1 MGEIFMLMNIV
12 ETLVGWL
19 WGMPLIVTILGVG
32 VYLTI
37 ATGFFQFTNI
47 KHIYRETLGK
57 MFKKGEKEAS
67 EEGVLTPFE
76 AISVAVGTTVGVGNV
91 AGVATAI
98 AVGGP
103 GAVFWMWVSGIVGQ
117 VIKMAEIALA
127 VHYREGDEK
136 GDPYGGP
143 TYYIKKGIG
152 EEKNMKKLAKVF
164 NFLFIIGFS
173 LSFFIAMDNY
183 TVSEAI
189 SSTFNINQIA
199 VSVVYVIIL
208 YIFIGGGIP
217 SLGKIANKVV
227 PFMCL
232 FYILSGL
239 FVIFK
244 NISLVPETFKA
255 IFYGAFNGT
264 AALGGF
270 TGAAFAQ
277 VIQTGMSR
285 AVFSNEAGWGTSAM
299 IHSTSKTDHPV
310 RQGVMGIFEVFIDTI
325 IICSITALVVIIS
338 GQWTTGESGA
348 ALALSAFSTEIG
360 SVGRLILTAGIFLFG
375 ITTSSGLYAQLEI
388 VLRYIVGNESK
399 NKDRILKAY
408 KWLYPLPPFLL
419 VVYSVLKGYPGTSVW
434 LFADLT
440 TALPIF
446 INVITL
452 LILSPKFFALL
463 KDYKAKYMNK
473 GNVDPNFKVYYH
485 DNSKEKVS

>member
-1 MGEIFMLMNIV
+1 MLMDIV
-12 ETLVGWL
+12 GTLVDWL

-32 VYLTI
+32 VFLTLS
-37 ATGFFQFTNI
+37 TGFFQFTNI
-47 KHIYRETLGK
+47 KHIYNETLGK
-57 MFKKGEKEAS
+57 LFKREEEESKG
-67 EEGVLTPFE
+67 EGVLSPFE
-76 AISVAVGTTVGVGNV
+76 AIAIAVGTTVGVGNV
-91 AGVATAI
+91 AGVSTAV

-103 GAVFWMWVSGIVGQ
+103 GAVFWMWISGILGQ
-117 VIKMAEIALA
+117 IIKMAEISLA
-127 VHYREGDEK
+127 VHYRERDEK

-152 EEKNMKKLAKVF
+152 EEKNLKGLSKVF

-189 SSTFNINQIA
+189 SSTFNISQIA
-199 VSVVYVIIL
+199 VSVGYLICV

-217 SLGKIANKVV
+217 TLGKIANKVV

-232 FYILSGL
+232 FYIVSGL
-239 FVIFK
+239 VVIFK
-244 NISLVPETFKA
+244 NVTLIPEVFKA
-255 IFYGAFNGT
+255 IFDGAFNGT

-270 TGAAFAQ
+270 TGAVFAQ
-277 VIQTGMSR
+277 VVKTGMSR

-310 RQGVMGIFEVFIDTI
+310 RQGIMGVFEVFVDTI

-338 GQWTTGESGA
+338 GQWTSGESGA

-360 SVGRLILTAGIFLFG
+360 SIGRIILTIGIFFFG

-388 VLRYIVGNESK
+388 VLRYLIGNESK
-399 NKDRILKAY
+399 HKDKILNIY
-408 KWLYPLPPFLL
+408 KWIYPIPPFLL
-419 VVYSVLKGYPGTSVW
+419 VVYSVLKGLPGENVW

-446 INVITL
+446 VNVISL
-452 LILSPKFFALL
+452 LILSPRFFALL

-473 GNVDPNFKVYYH
+473 GKIDPNFKVFYH
-485 DNSKEKVS
+485 GDTNEKIY